1 MYFVFV
7 VRIIICPW
15 RCCQIAVTSSIMI
28 IDTYDQASLKECIEK
43 YSSYNKLLRIFAY
56 TCIMR
61 FVQRIKRTNEGFTGL
76 LTVKELRLAFLKLD
90 EIVQNTKYKI
100 EKASLKENKPLPP
113 NLQNLN
119 PFIHEFK
126 NEVLN
131 YYE

>member
-1 MYFVFV
+1 
-7 VRIIICPW
+7 
-15 RCCQIAVTSSIMI
+15 MI

-61 FVQRIKRTNEGFTGL
+61 FVQRIKRTNEGFTGP